1 MKRAMDWFK
10 QSLRNLRSA
19 EINFD
24 AGLYEEVCYESH
36 QAAEK
41 AIKALLNH
49 LGYEKRGH
57 SLLYLVKSIKESGVT
72 VPDDVMNCILELDK
86 HYIPSRYPDVFD
98 EGSPMDYYSV
108 NDGERCLNC
117 ARKIVEWVNKFIEGN
132 ALR

>member
-1 MKRAMDWFK
+1 MKRTMDWFK

-36 QAAEK
+36 QAAGK

-57 SLLYLVKSIKESGVT
+57 SLLYLVKNIGESGIS

-117 ARKIVEWVNKFIEGN
+117 ARKIVGWVNKFIEGE

>member
-1 MKRAMDWFK
+1 MKRTMDWFR

-19 EINFD
+19 EVNFD
-24 AGLYEEVCYESH
+24 AGLYEETCYESY

-49 LGYEKRGH
+49 FGYEKRGH
-57 SLLYLVKSIKESGVT
+57 SLLYLVKSIVENGVN
-72 VPDDVMNCILELDK
+72 VPEDIMNCILELDK

-117 ARKIVEWVNKFIEGN
+117 ARKIVEWVNKFIKEDS
-132 ALR
+132 L